1 MQRVDVAV
9 VGGGITGLS
18 AAYELH
24 RRGLSFRLFEAS
36 GRLGGVI
43 LTERVDGF
51 LIDAGPDALLVQKPA
66 AIELCEEL
74 GLGPRLQP
82 TLVPRTAYILRR
94 GTLHPLPEASVLGIP
109 TRLAPFARTRL
120 FSTIGKLRFGLDL
133 VLPRRRLGPTDD
145 ESIAS
150 FFGRRFGQEAV
161 RYLAEPLLATIHAG
175 DVDRLSM
182 RALFPRLLE
191 AEQRS
196 GSLIRALRRLRAQPT
211 PDGMFRSLPGGI
223 GELATSLAA
232 ALPSDQL
239 LRGAPV
245 TALDGDGP
253 YVIRGGP
260 TPVSAT
266 AVVLA
271 VPAPTVATL
280 LETRDAGLAASC
292 RDIPHAS
299 TATVA
304 LGYSR
309 EHVNHSLRGS
319 GFVVPRVEP
328 DLSII
333 AASWVSS
340 KWPGRAPHGK
350 VLLRAFIGGARD
362 PDASSVSPTTPPWRP
377 SPIETWQ
384 GFSTST
390 GRRSS
395 PASIVGPTAAHSTR
409 WATCGGSTRS
419 TRSSAGGPGCF
430 SRAAAFAAWVFRIV
444 CRMDA
449 RRPAPSPHYSAAPPG
464 QADPAAAALT
474 FLLFV
479 AFAALAFLLF
489 VAFAALAFVVVALA
503 FVVVA
508 LAFVVVALAFVVVAV
523 AFVVVA
529 VAFVAVAF
537 VAVAFV
543 AVAFVAVALALA
555 AGAFAVAALTAAG
568 FAVFAFAVFRLR
580 FLAPAGAGAFECSNR
595 ARLVRNFLTPCS
607 SKSIRVYASSSAIT
621 DPTPY
626 VGSEIR
632 APTSNRFATLQAP
645 WTNRRAR
652 PFKHRSS
659 GVKHTVP
666 YVY

>member
-120 FSTIGKLRFGLDL
+120 FSTVGKLRFGLDL

-245 TALDGDGP
+245 IALDGDGP

-362 PDASSVSPTTPPWRP
+362 PDALERQPDDT
-377 SPIETWQ
+377 
-384 GFSTST
+384 
-390 GRRSS
+390 
-395 PASIVGPTAAHSTR
+395 
-409 WATCGGSTRS
+409 
-419 TRSSAGGPGCF
+419 
-430 SRAAAFAAWVFRIV
+430 
-444 CRMDA
+444 
-449 RRPAPSPHYSAAPPG
+449 
-464 QADPAAAALT
+464 
-474 FLLFV
+474 
-479 AFAALAFLLF
+479 
-489 VAFAALAFVVVALA
+489 
-503 FVVVA
+503 
-508 LAFVVVALAFVVVAV
+508 
-523 AFVVVA
+523 
-529 VAFVAVAF
+529 
-537 VAVAFV
+537 
-543 AVAFVAVALALA
+543 ALA
-555 AGAFAVAALTAAG
+555 AVAHRDLARLLNIDGPPEFSRVYRWTNRSPQHEVGHVRRLDAIDAQLRRWPGLFLTGSSFRSVGIPDCVQDGRATARAVAALLSGAA
-568 FAVFAFAVFRLR
+568 
-580 FLAPAGAGAFECSNR
+580 
-595 ARLVRNFLTPCS
+595 
-607 SKSIRVYASSSAIT
+607 
-621 DPTPY
+621 
-626 VGSEIR
+626 
-632 APTSNRFATLQAP
+632 
-645 WTNRRAR
+645 
-652 PFKHRSS
+652 RS
-659 GVKHTVP
+659 G
-666 YVY
+666 